1 MTRNEENFNPTGEL
15 EVWKMYSDGRDPE
28 LHFSEHNVITSGLG
42 VGFASLYAGSGSD
55 SIVDYQ
61 ILNFQVGVGSDSDGD
76 GYGTSTSHLAQPL
89 SATQY
94 TSEGSQL
101 RIEDTH
107 KLLVSSNVVTTD
119 TVKLVR
125 IPYSN
130 IQKVTPTSIRYTLV
144 LDVDSCNHLVG
155 DTGVKLYLNEVG
167 LFMRNPLNLSPPTSV
182 LVAYRPFTGIFK
194 TSAYAL
200 VFKWTLKF

>member
-1 MTRNEENFNPTGEL
+1 MGRNKENFNPVGEL
-15 EVWKMYSDGRDPE
+15 EVWKVYEDGRDPE
-28 LHFSEHNVITSGLG
+28 LHFSENNVITSGLG

-61 ILNFQVGVGSDSDGD
+61 ILNFQLGVGGDSDN
-76 GYGTSTSHLAQPL
+76 YGTSTSHLAQPL

-94 TSEGSQL
+94 NSDGSQMH
-101 RIEDTH
+101 IDDTH
-107 KLLVSSNVVTTD
+107 KLLVSSNVVTTE
-119 TVKLVR
+119 TVKLAR

-130 IQKVTPTSIRYTLV
+130 IHKSSPTSIRYTLV
-144 LDVDSCNHLVG
+144 VDRHSCNLVTNDSG
-155 DTGVKLYLNEVG
+155 EKLYLDEVG
-167 LFMRNPLNLSPPTSV
+167 LFMRNPLDLSPPTSI

-194 TSAYAL
+194 TSAFAL

>member
-1 MTRNEENFNPTGEL
+1 MARNKENFNPVGEL
-15 EVWKMYSDGRDPE
+15 EVWKLYKDGREPE
-28 LHFSEHNVITSGLG
+28 LHFSEQNVITSGLG

-55 SIVDYQ
+55 NIVDYQ
-61 ILNFQVGVGSDSDGD
+61 ILNFQVGVGGDSDN
-76 GYGTSTSHLAQPL
+76 YGVSTSHLAQPL

-94 TSEGSQL
+94 TSDGSRL
-101 RIEDTH
+101 HIEDTH

-144 LDVDSCNHLVG
+144 IDVNSCNLITNSSG
-155 DTGVKLYLNEVG
+155 DKLYLNEVG
-167 LFMRNPLNLSPPTSV
+167 LFMRNPLNLNPPTSI

-194 TSAYAL
+194 TSAFAL